1 MIFTTITN
9 GEGDAM
15 RQLERKD
22 AGTPAKTAAKGAA
35 KASDKTP
42 ARKRSE
48 AQLVLANGEM
58 GESARLGLSL
68 VGAGVTAL
76 TIGVLE
82 GLARKGEK
90 AKWWGKLSP
99 TKRGLILMAFAVV
112 AGLIARHRRKEG
124 HHKSACA
131 LEAAAIGAWTV
142 ATIYFTESGMADSV
156 SGLNLNEHGVGAV
169 GVDELKALD
178 SKIDDDIRDAARRLR
193 ELAEEERAA
202 AGREERREADDDEMG
217 LLAYHGDAG
226 MDEDDEDIF

>member
-35 KASDKTP
+35 KTADKP
-42 ARKRSE
+42 AARKRE
-48 AQLVLANGEM
+48 AQLVLSNGEM
-58 GESARLGLSL
+58 GEGARLGLSL
-68 VGAGVTAL
+68 VGSGLTAL

-82 GLARKGEK
+82 GLARKDK
-90 AKWWGKLSP
+90 AKWWRDLAP
-99 TKRGLILMAFAVV
+99 VKRGLVLMAFAVV
-112 AGLIARHRRKEG
+112 AGLIARHRRKTG
-124 HHKSACA
+124 HHKSGCA

-142 ATIYFTESGMADSV
+142 ATIYFTEAGFEDADAEL
-156 SGLNLNEHGVGAV
+156 GALRDRDVGDV
-169 GVDELKALD
+169 GVDELKAID
-178 SKIDDDIRDAARRLR
+178 KKIDDDIRDAARRLR

-202 AGREERREADDDEMG
+202 AGREERREADDDELG

-226 MDEDDEDIF
+226 MDEDDDEDIF